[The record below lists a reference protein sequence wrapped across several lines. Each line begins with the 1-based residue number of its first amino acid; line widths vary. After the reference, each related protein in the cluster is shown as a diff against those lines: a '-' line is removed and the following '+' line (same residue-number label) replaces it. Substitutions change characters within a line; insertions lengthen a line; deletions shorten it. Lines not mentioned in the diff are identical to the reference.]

1 MDEELLVEEIGH
13 YETLLLIQR
22 RNLRALEI
30 QAARHGPFDVPLH
43 IQSAR
48 DELRSE
54 IGRIERLLL
63 VLRVRFDL
71 ARRMVAPAHPSV
83 AGLISFFAT
92 ADLASTARFYGET
105 VGLLMALDRADC
117 RVYQVAEGTY
127 LGFCLAGTGAGTP
140 APAWPIATILTMDL
154 DGWYAYLS
162 GRGVPIDRPSPADEP
177 LGASH
182 FFVCDPNGYRL
193 EIRQKDDKGLEK

>member
-22 RNLRALEI
+22 RNLRALEL

-54 IGRIERLLL
+54 IGRLERLLL
-63 VLRVRFDL
+63 VLRVRLDL

-83 AGLISFFAT
+83 AGQISFFAT
-92 ADLASTARFYGET
+92 ADLASTARFYGEA
-105 VGLLMALDRADC
+105 VGLASALDRADC
-117 RVYQVAEGTY
+117 RVYQVAAGAY
-127 LGFCLAGTGAGTP
+127 LGFCLVAAGACTP
-140 APAWPIATILTMDL
+140 PPAWPIATILTLDI
-154 DGWYAYLS
+154 DGWYAHLS
-162 GRGVPIDRPSPADEP
+162 GRGVPIDRQPQTDEP
-177 LGASH
+177 LGTSH
-182 FFVCDPNGYRL
+182 FFVCDPNGYRV
-193 EIRQKDDKGLEK
+193 EIRLKDDKGL